1 MNTKHLLSILAAGL
15 CGTMSSF
22 AAVEFYV
29 SPNGNDGDNGSKE
42 HPFQTVEQAVLSVEE
57 NTETT
62 IYLEKDATFL
72 IGKLDLMENKIVTII
87 GDNTTIKGAEQ
98 PGYEGGEANRILRAA
113 TGCQV
118 KISGVTFQNGRQV
131 GYFPGGAIF
140 FTGKTLEIDNCKF
153 IDNEGGSCGG
163 AIACRGGD
171 VVVKNSYFENNY
183 ILGGGARGAAIT
195 HCGYADYTPS
205 SLTVEN
211 CAFIDN
217 DLTQGG
223 QGPAISIYDPST
235 EGGSYSS
242 INSLTV
248 INSTFINNTS
258 TDAYQAAIDISGN
271 SDCTTTLVNNTFY
284 KNDGALRLDFQL
296 APVYMFN
303 NAVYANKTAVL
314 GGWTIAD
321 SDRTS
326 IVAYNNVLVGEEAG
340 INEYIDDAS
349 LNGDK
354 EACNNIVGKS
364 SVYAFST
371 FGLDTELEFAEN
383 SAAAYLPINSESS
396 ILVNAGLDNSSE
408 YTESNVIP
416 TTDARGASANGKKDI
431 GAYEFNGQFG
441 SVNTI
446 EANSSFVFAQT
457 ASEIIVTN
465 KSNEISTVNV
475 YSIDGKL
482 VKTAKGSTVTISY
495 NELPKGLVLVNAAS
509 NNTVETHK
517 FIIR

>member
-1 MNTKHLLSILAAGL
+1 MNKKHLLSILAAGL

-29 SPNGNDGDNGSKE
+29 SPNGDDGNDGSKGN
-42 HPFQTVEQAVLSVEE
+42 PFQTVEQAILSLTD

-62 IYLEKDATFL
+62 IYLEKDATFM

-87 GDNTTIKGAEQ
+87 GENSTIKGAEQ

-195 HCGYADYTPS
+195 HCGYADYSPS

-248 INSTFINNTS
+248 VNSTFINNTS

-271 SDCTTTLVNNTFY
+271 TDCTTTLVNNTFY
-284 KNDGALRLDFQL
+284 NNDGALRLDFQL

-303 NAVYANKTAVL
+303 NAVYANKAAVL

-371 FGLDTELEFAEN
+371 FGLATELEFAEN

-416 TTDARGASANGKKDI
+416 TTDARGAAANGKKDI
-431 GAYEFNGQFG
+431 GAYEFQFG
-441 SVNTI
+441 SVNAVEI
-446 EANSSFVFAQT
+446 NDDFVITQTSTEILINNIKNESAQ
-457 ASEIIVTN
+457 
-465 KSNEISTVNV
+465 V
-475 YSIDGKL
+475 YLYALDGKL
-482 VKTAKGSTVTISY
+482 LANYKGNNVTINKS
-495 NELPKGLVLVNAAS
+495 ELPNGIVIVKAIS
-509 NNTVETHK
+509 NHSSKVVKVSIH
-517 FIIR
+517 